1 MTAALKDWQQGIAL
15 TCLQHIK
22 GMFLAYK
29 PYAFGRFGVPN
40 EAEIADMIVSKEGHE
55 LLADDGTT
63 VVAFL
68 HGKIAKRNSVKQ
80 LFPERKLTIQ
90 KNDYVIK
97 HLIFPS
103 VLPDATLLKWLASL
117 TTADTLW
124 LETHTEDLEKL
135 KQLHRLGF
143 KDVGVQI
150 SASSELKTI
159 LCRTTL
165 TIGVPQL
172 KVIDTATLEELSPT
186 FAATPILQDIL
197 KELDRYVINGGWA
210 NHYSSYNIRQS
221 WSAISLKGY
230 SEDPAFIVKPAEMS
244 KKWKEENASLL
255 QNAVVETSAFL
266 AFPSVHTLLNKL
278 GCETQRIRFMRVRAE
293 DGGLSRHADITDKEA
308 GATVGKIARLHIPI
322 QTNPECLF
330 KAWDL
335 DGTPRSEHLPSG
347 SLWYLDTRKPHA
359 VSNKH
364 GSLDR
369 IHLVVD
375 AVVNAGLE
383 DWIFKKVLFPGTPPY
398 PHSII

>member
-1 MTAALKDWQQGIAL
+1 MTDALKDWQQGIPL
-15 TCLQHIK
+15 SRLQRIK
-22 GMFLAYK
+22 ELFLAYK

-55 LLADDGTT
+55 LLAEDGNT

-68 HGKIAKRNSVKQ
+68 HGKTAKRNSVKQ

-97 HLIFPS
+97 HLIFATA
-103 VLPDATLLKWLASL
+103 LPDNTLLHWLSSL
-117 TTADTLW
+117 TTAETLW
-124 LETHTEDLEKL
+124 LETHTEDFEKL

-143 KDVGVQI
+143 RDLGVQI

-159 LCRTTL
+159 LCRTPIL
-165 TIGVPQL
+165 LPFHSGI
-172 KVIDTATLEELSPT
+172 KVIDTATLEELSIT
-186 FAATPILQDIL
+186 FAPLPILQDIL
-197 KELDRYVINGGWA
+197 KELDTYMTKGDWA
-210 NHYSSYNIRQS
+210 NHYSSYNVRNS

-230 SEDPAFIVKPAEMS
+230 SEDPSFIVKPAEMS
-244 KKWKEENASLL
+244 KKWKQDNASLL
-255 QNAVVETSAFL
+255 KSEVVETSAFL
-266 AFPSVHTLLNKL
+266 EFPSVHKLLNKL
-278 GCETQRIRFMRVRAE
+278 GCETQRVRFMRVRAE

-308 GATVGKIARLHIPI
+308 GPTVGKIARLHIPI

-335 DGTPRSEHLPSG
+335 DGTPKSEHLPSG

-359 VSNKH
+359 VSNKN

-369 IHLVVD
+369 IHLVID
-375 AVVNAGLE
+375 AVVNSDLE
-383 DWIFKKVLFPGTPPY
+383 DWICKKVLLRQAPFSESPP
-398 PHSII
+398 